1 MIKYIF
7 KKLYDENREDIEFVI
22 GGILLFTVLSINAH
36 IICYV
41 VNLYSKQPDGFI
53 MVCYAFGFLALPVE
67 IKIFE
72 FVKRILELKDEYSR
86 NEEIKKIE
94 QKKEEYRD
102 D

>member
-7 KKLYDENREDIEFVI
+7 KKLYKENEEDIECII
-22 GGILLFTVLSINAH
+22 GIILLLIVISINAH
-36 IICYV
+36 VICYV
-41 VNLYSKQPDGFI
+41 VNLYSEQSDGFI
-53 MVCYAFGFLALPVE
+53 AVCYAFGFLALPVE
-67 IKIFE
+67 IKIIE

>member
-7 KKLYDENREDIEFVI
+7 KKLYDENEEDIECFI
-22 GGILLFTVLSINAH
+22 GIALLILAIYINAH
-36 IICYV
+36 IICYL
-41 VNLYSKQPDGFI
+41 VNLYSEQPEDFI
-53 MVCYAFGFLALPVE
+53 MVCYALGFLALPVE

-94 QKKEEYRD
+94 QKKEEYMND
-102 D
+102 